1 MTDTQ
6 LETLATQYKEARQE
20 ADNKKAIAESIADAI
35 KSELESRGVERVT
48 VGLFKIFWGAVI
60 SHVFNTTLFKD
71 IERDEGAERARH
83 KKQRQRQARSPCLCL
98 FISPFFPF
106 RRTRGG

>member
-48 VGLFKIFWGAVI
+48 VGLFKIFWGAVV
-60 SHVFNTTLFKD
+60 SHVFNTALLKD
-71 IERDEGAERARH
+71 TEREKYTEYLEEKTTKRFTVTA
-83 KKQRQRQARSPCLCL
+83 
-98 FISPFFPF
+98 
-106 RRTRGG
+106 